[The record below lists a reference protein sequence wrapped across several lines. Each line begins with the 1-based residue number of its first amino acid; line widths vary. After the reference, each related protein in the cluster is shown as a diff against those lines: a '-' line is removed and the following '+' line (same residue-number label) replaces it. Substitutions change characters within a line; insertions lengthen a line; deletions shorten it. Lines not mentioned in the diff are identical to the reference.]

1 MADTRTRP
9 LPALPPASLSMFDPV
24 FVGVDEYG
32 RPVYLDFSDQVGI
45 ILAGEPGS
53 GKSVG
58 LGNIVAHGA
67 LAHADC
73 RLTLIDGALVELG
86 IWRGCADEFVG
97 PDINHA
103 ISVLERQQQQ
113 ITDCC
118 QMLLDTRRR
127 KIVKSD
133 GEPMHVTV
141 IDELAY
147 YSATV
152 GTKAEREKFNT
163 TLRDCAGRQLRR
175 GAQQGHRQD
184 RLQRRQDPR
193 HRARRRP
200 APRRGQARPPPRQSR
215 LPLRRRPLPPRRPRR
230 DPRGP
235 LVNSWPMKP
244 EDGVKADAL
253 SRGESVPGGPGA
265 CADCGHLTLWHGEHG
280 RYQGRSC
287 TRCRCRAFTD
297 APTAPPT
304 LDEIFRA
311 LRQAA
316 RG

>member
-1 MADTRTRP
+1 MTVARTRP

-58 LGNIVAHGA
+58 LANVVAHGA
-67 LAHADC
+67 LAFTDC

-97 PDINHA
+97 PDIDHA

-163 TLRDCAGRQLRR
+163 TLRDCAARGRKC
-175 GAQQGHRQD
+175 
-184 RLQRRQDPR
+184 
-193 HRARRRP
+193 ARRYIIATQRP
-200 APRRGQARPPPRQSR
+200 STDIVPSS
-215 LPLRRRPLPPRRPRR
+215 LRDLFGYRWAFRCAT
-230 DPRGP
+230 DDSSD
-235 LVNSWPMKP
+235 V
-244 EDGVKADAL
+244 VL
-253 SRGESVPGGPGA
+253 SRGTAKIGYSAAKIPDTARGVGLLRAEGKRVPRRVKA
-265 CADCGHLTLWHGEHG
+265 AYLSDDDLYRLAAHAATL
-280 RYQGRSC
+280 RGRS
-287 TRCRCRAFTD
+287 
-297 APTAPPT
+297 
-304 LDEIFRA
+304 
-311 LRQAA
+311 
-316 RG
+316 